1 MFKKNE
7 LVAEI
12 IRKGYKIEDFAKIVG
27 LNPATLYRKMNGKT
41 DFYRNEIVKIAEIL
55 DLSNRAI
62 CNIFF
67 GK

>member
-12 IRKGYKIEDFAKIVG
+12 VRNNYKIEDFAKMVG
-27 LNPATLYRKMNGKT
+27 LNPVTLYRKMNGKT

-55 DLSNRAI
+55 HLNNQSI